1 MSTTMAKT
9 PVTSPISTSTMAAG
23 VTSTGNTAQAKAK
36 ACAALHVQLIG
47 SQSLSRLY
55 GDSLASVAA
64 GARQKLSPDIVKG
77 TQFDQDKL
85 NAALAEL
92 AAAGSGSL
100 SDIIGQPMSALSAPL
115 LKAVGDA
122 RKAGLALPA
131 PVNDPA
137 LIARRQS
144 ALRQLLADAP
154 GVTVQDLGSPAA
166 VTAMST
172 VARVA
177 VRNAQ
182 ATGVLPADKTPVPP
196 VTAVATLANCQITF
210 DTNDED
216 KDDDTH
222 VLVSVVDA
230 NNVLAAQISSDFVHF
245 DDHSSHGPY
254 SLQILNP
261 SARTDLVRGHVTIQI
276 NPNGHDTWRFNYEL
290 DLIFS
295 DGTHLSGSE
304 ADNQL
309 TQDDRTLTMGIQGL
323 IPNI

>member
-1 MSTTMAKT
+1 MSTTMTKM
-9 PVTSPISTSTMAAG
+9 PVTSPVSTSTPAAG
-23 VTSTGNTAQAKAK
+23 VTSTGNTALAKAK
-36 ACAALHVQLIG
+36 ACAALHVQLTG
-47 SQSLSRLY
+47 SQSLSKLY
-55 GDSLASVAA
+55 GNSLASVATI
-64 GARQKLSPDIVKG
+64 ARQKLSPDVVKG
-77 TQFDQDKL
+77 TQFDHDKVD
-85 NAALAEL
+85 AALAEL
-92 AAAGSGSL
+92 AAAGPGSL
-100 SDIIGQPMSALSAPL
+100 GDMIGRPRSALSPSL
-115 LKAVGDA
+115 VKAVGDA

-131 PVNDPA
+131 PVNDLP

-154 GVTVQDLGSPAA
+154 EVTVQDLSSPTA

-172 VARVA
+172 ITRAA

-182 ATGVLPADKTPVPP
+182 ATGVLPADKTPTPP
-196 VTAVATLANCQITF
+196 VTLVSTLANCQITF

-276 NPNGHDTWRFNYEL
+276 DPNGHDTWRFNYEL

-309 TQDDRTLTMGIQGL
+309 TQDDQTLTIGIQGL
-323 IPNI
+323 ISDI